1 MEITS
6 TVVGTMGNNAYLLV
20 DAGEGLLVDAAAD
33 PLALLALIG
42 DTPVRAIVT
51 THRHGDHIQALKAV
65 AEHTGARLIA
75 GEPDADAIEQ
85 AAGVVIDRR
94 VWDGETVR
102 VGNVELDVIGLVG
115 HTPGS
120 IALAYTPDDGRP
132 VHLFVGDSLFPGGV
146 GQTHS
151 PEDFTSLLDDVTT
164 KLFDRY
170 GDDTI
175 VSPGHGDPTT
185 LGHERPHLEEW
196 RARGW

>member
-6 TVVGTMGNNAYLLV
+6 AVVGPMGNNAYLLT
-20 DAGEGLLVDAAAD
+20 DAGEGLLIDAADEA
-33 PLALLALIG
+33 ATLLALVG
-42 DTPVRAIVT
+42 DTPVTRIVT
-51 THRHGDHIQALKAV
+51 THRHRDHVAALAAV
-65 AEHTGARLIA
+65 ASHTGARLVA

-85 AAGVVIDRR
+85 AAGVTIDRR
-94 VWDGETVR
+94 VWDGDTVR
-102 VGNVELDVIGLVG
+102 VGNVELAVIGLVG

-120 IALAYTPDDGRP
+120 IALAYTPEDGRP
-132 VHLFVGDSLFPGGV
+132 AHLFVGDSLFPGGV
-146 GQTHS
+146 GKTHS

-185 LGHERPHLEEW
+185 LGHERPHLGEW
-196 RARGW
+196 RERGW